1 MVNPFDTCV
10 VPRLEALVSGSPTL
24 AGLSVTDAS
33 KRVRQAIGRG
43 WRKRMATG
51 DLAAAYDWDGIYREV
66 ATELAVATSALSI
79 DVARWVEEC
88 CLEGEHIRALPG
100 AGEML
105 STLLAAGAR
114 LVVISNGF
122 ARYQEPVL
130 EALGLLDYFEDV
142 VTPDRVGFAKPD
154 RRIFEAAGPLDAFV
168 GDTLAHDVLGARRAG
183 IQAVWVCERLPT
195 DLLPMTPRERAAH
208 SEIDNT
214 VRASLIASP
223 HSAFHPEADCGACRP
238 DAVVTSLAE
247 VTALFT
253 SNRSRARSRS

>member
-1 MVNPFDTCV
+1 HPSGWARPDQGAGAALLRPAHGSGRASSHPRHRHLLRLPTLFPQGSHSRCAQGVSVVATSGVQRAASRARTPAYGFDLDGVLMVNPFDTCV

-24 AGLSVTDAS
+24 AGLSATDAS

-43 WRKRMATG
+43 WRRRMATG

-88 CLEGEHIRALPG
+88 CMEGEHIRALPG

-122 ARYQEPVL
+122 ARYQEPV
-130 EALGLLDYFEDV
+130 
-142 VTPDRVGFAKPD
+142 
-154 RRIFEAAGPLDAFV
+154 
-168 GDTLAHDVLGARRAG
+168 
-183 IQAVWVCERLPT
+183 
-195 DLLPMTPRERAAH
+195 
-208 SEIDNT
+208 
-214 VRASLIASP
+214 
-223 HSAFHPEADCGACRP
+223 
-238 DAVVTSLAE
+238 
-247 VTALFT
+247 
-253 SNRSRARSRS
+253 